1 MDQKIYTV
9 SLLTREVKELLE
21 MSFPR
26 LWVEGEISNLKFHS
40 SGHIYFTLKDEDSQI
55 NCAMWRFRTNQ
66 LLFRPQDGMQ
76 ILVEGELQ
84 IYEKGGIY
92 QLIIHQIQPAGVG
105 ALQQAFEELKK
116 KLHGEGL
123 FDEQYKKP
131 LPPYPEKI
139 GIITS
144 PTGAAIRDIVSVA
157 TRRFP
162 AVQLVLYPV
171 RVQGE
176 GAAEE
181 IVDAI
186 RDFNEYGEVEVLI
199 VGRGGGSLEDL
210 WAFNEEIVARAIF
223 ESKIP
228 VVSAVGHEIDY
239 SISDFVADYRA
250 PTPSAAAEMIVK
262 DRSELMGV
270 VNYFQERLETVLEK
284 LIKDHKEQLN
294 SYLNSYAFRKRE
306 DLIFQKMQQ
315 VDDLQKFLLMGI
327 SHSFKLKDQNL
338 QRFIRHLSALNP
350 GSILNRGYSICY
362 KDKQIVKNVNQLN
375 LHDTINV
382 TLAHGKF
389 SSEVKSVVNDLPT
402 ADGLVR
408 GS

>member
-1 MDQKIYTV
+1 MDQKIYSV
-9 SLLTREVKELLE
+9 SSLTREVKELLE

-40 SGHIYFTLKDEDSQI
+40 SGHIYFTLKDENSQI

-66 LLFRPQDGMQ
+66 LLFQPQDGMQ

-105 ALQQAFEELKK
+105 ALQLAFEELKK
-116 KLHGEGL
+116 KLHEEGL

-131 LPPYPEKI
+131 LPLYPEKI

-162 AVQLVLYPV
+162 GIQLILYPV
-171 RVQGE
+171 RVQGT

-181 IVDAI
+181 IVEAI
-186 RDFNEYGEVEVLI
+186 RAFNEYGEVEALI

-228 VVSAVGHEIDY
+228 IVSAVGHEIDF
-239 SISDFVADYRA
+239 SVSDFVADYRA
-250 PTPSAAAEMIVK
+250 PTPSAAAEMVVK

-270 VNYFQERLETVLEK
+270 VNYYQERLETLLEK
-284 LIKDHKEQLN
+284 LISGYKEQLN
-294 SYLNSYAFRKRE
+294 FYLNSYAFRKRE
-306 DLIFQKMQQ
+306 DFIFQKMQQ

-327 SHSFKLKDQNL
+327 NHSFIIKDQNL
-338 QRFIRHLSALNP
+338 KKFEKYLNALNP
-350 GSILNRGYSICY
+350 VSILNRGYSICY
-362 KDKQIVKNVNQLN
+362 KDKQIVKDVMQLN
-375 LHDTINV
+375 LHDIV
-382 TLAHGKF
+382 EVKLAHGKF
-389 SSEVKSVVNDLPT
+389 SSKVKSME
-402 ADGLVR
+402 
-408 GS
+408 

>member
-1 MDQKIYTV
+1 MDQKIYSV
-9 SLLTREVKELLE
+9 SVLTREVKELLE

-40 SGHIYFTLKDEDSQI
+40 SGHIYFTLKDENSQI

-105 ALQQAFEELKK
+105 ALQLAFEELKK
-116 KLHGEGL
+116 KLHAEGL

-144 PTGAAIRDIVSVA
+144 PTGAAIRDIASVA
-157 TRRFP
+157 NRRFP
-162 AVQLVLYPV
+162 GIQLILYPV
-171 RVQGE
+171 RVQGA

-181 IVDAI
+181 IVEAI
-186 RDFNEYGEVEVLI
+186 QTFNEYGEVEVLI

-210 WAFNEEIVARAIF
+210 RAFNEEIVARAIF

-228 VVSAVGHEIDY
+228 IVSAVGHELDF

-250 PTPSAAAEMIVK
+250 PTPSAAAEMVVK
-262 DRSELMGV
+262 DRLELIGA
-270 VNYFQERLETVLEK
+270 VNYYQERLETLLEK
-284 LIKDHKEQLN
+284 LISGYKEQLN
-294 SYLNSYAFRKRE
+294 FYLNSYAFRKRE
-306 DLIFQKMQQ
+306 DFIFQKVQQ

-327 SHSFKLKDQNL
+327 NHSFIIKNQNL
-338 QRFIRHLSALNP
+338 KKFEKYLDALNP
-350 GSILNRGYSICY
+350 VSILNRGYSICY
-362 KDKQIVKNVNQLN
+362 KNKQIVKDVNQLN
-375 LHDTINV
+375 LQDTV
-382 TLAHGKF
+382 EVKLAHGKF
-389 SSEVKSVVNDLPT
+389 SSQVKSME
-402 ADGLVR
+402 
-408 GS
+408 

>member
-1 MDQKIYTV
+1 MDQKIYSV
-9 SLLTREVKELLE
+9 SSLTREVKELLE

-40 SGHIYFTLKDEDSQI
+40 SGHIYFTLKDENSQI

-76 ILVEGELQ
+76 VLVEGELQ

-105 ALQQAFEELKK
+105 ALQLAFEELKK
-116 KLHGEGL
+116 KLHAEGL

-162 AVQLVLYPV
+162 GIQLILYPV
-171 RVQGE
+171 RVQGA

-181 IVDAI
+181 IVEAI
-186 RDFNEYGEVEVLI
+186 RTFNEYGEVEVLI
-199 VGRGGGSLEDL
+199 VGRGGGSIEDL

-223 ESKIP
+223 DSKIP
-228 VVSAVGHEIDY
+228 IVSAVGHEIDF

-250 PTPSAAAEMIVK
+250 PTPSAAAEMVVK

-270 VNYFQERLETVLEK
+270 VNYYQERLETLLEK
-284 LIKDHKEQLN
+284 LISGYKEQLN
-294 SYLNSYAFRKRE
+294 FYLNSYAFRKRE
-306 DLIFQKMQQ
+306 DFIFQKMQQ
-315 VDDLQKFLLMGI
+315 VDDLQKFLFMGI
-327 SHSFKLKDQNL
+327 NHSFIMKNQNL
-338 QRFIRHLSALNP
+338 KKFQKYLNALNP
-350 GSILNRGYSICY
+350 VSILNRGYSICY
-362 KDKQIVKNVNQLN
+362 KDRQIVKDVNQLN
-375 LHDTINV
+375 LHDTV
-382 TLAHGKF
+382 EVKLAHGKF
-389 SSEVKSVVNDLPT
+389 SSKVKSME
-402 ADGLVR
+402 
-408 GS
+408 